1 MKYLRIALVFL
12 ASALLFS
19 CNKDVEF
26 NGKAKIGFQSD
37 TIKLGFANTYNQ
49 IPIVFEGTSNVWPL
63 SVTVEVDAQYDGD
76 GYTAVEDVDYFI
88 TSKELFFGRPSDD
101 NYKDGDQVTITKG
114 LEITYPIKDKDEY
127 RIKLKITSASSDKIE
142 ISRAEAVVI
151 AARPDIDR
159 LVGEYTLSG
168 DAYKVEISGS
178 DTTYVSQNKQESYTV
193 RVSKDNDRL
202 KVEGL
207 FNSED
212 DYQNGKNVTAF
223 YLYMSEEGRNIS
235 VPLGFAN
242 SNFMTELSTYTG
254 LHVITTDNKFLEGP
268 LTAKYD
274 SSFSFISFD
283 SEVTSNLLTFT
294 YYNSLGER
302 KSFFN
307 KNRFLMNVKM
317 VKK

>member
-76 GYTAVEDVDYFI
+76 GYAAVEDVDYYI
-88 TSKELFFGRPSDD
+88 TSKEVFFGRPTDD
-101 NYKDGDQVTITKG
+101 EYEDGDQVTLTKG
-114 LEITYPIKDKDEY
+114 LEITYPLKDKDEY

-142 ISRAEAVVI
+142 ISRAEAVVV
-151 AARPDIDR
+151 AAKPDIDR
-159 LVGEYTLSG
+159 LVGEYTLTG

-193 RVSKDNDRL
+193 RVSKDTDKL

-207 FNSED
+207 FNSEE

-268 LTAKYD
+268 VTAKYD

-294 YYNSLGER
+294 FYNSLGER